1 MRHRAI
7 ARVLAAATIWGAAV
21 DHGKAA
27 TVVLNA
33 ATNVVQLDSSTSGKN
48 DAVSLVDSVGPVT
61 IQASG
66 NASFG
71 SQPGEVYNAAV
82 AVYQDAANLMQYAAV
97 PMNGSATIS
106 GSHYT
111 FALITDSAGAV

>member
-1 MRHRAI
+1 
-7 ARVLAAATIWGAAV
+7 
-21 DHGKAA
+21 
-27 TVVLNA
+27 
-33 ATNVVQLDSSTSGKN
+33 
-48 DAVSLVDSVGPVT
+48 
-61 IQASG
+61 SG

-82 AVYQDAANLMQYAAV
+82 VVYQDAANRMQYTAV

-111 FALITDSAGAV
+111 FALITDSAGAVPGNTGTVSVTELDQANNVIGGGTIFAGSATPAQTGPVQISSGNAAFFDSAALLQTYRVSVTG